1 MPSLDQRDHE
11 RWIAMLYAAISESLD
26 LNPWHRQ
33 SEELGGQSLGMVPD
47 VQEDHSMT
55 PFFYFLLGFLTMP
68 VVMGVLIWVY
78 VRVVSGR
85 RL

>member
-1 MPSLDQRDHE
+1 M
-11 RWIAMLYAAISESLD
+11 
-26 LNPWHRQ
+26 
-33 SEELGGQSLGMVPD
+33 GMVPD